1 MVFFGALEATTAS
14 ATTLNASTS
23 ITASPGTFR
32 IGGTVGST
40 FKSFR
45 WGSQSFSIADAAGAV
60 TVITVTLS
68 PAMPDTSYNVFMT
81 PTIANNFLWSSLLD
95 NKTTTSFQMRI
106 RKRGATGGGTGSV
119 DWVVVDF

>member
-1 MVFFGALEATTAS
+1 MVFLGDLDSTTTS

-23 ITASPGTFR
+23 ITANPGTFT
-32 IGGTVGST
+32 INGTVGTT

-68 PAMPDTSYNVFMT
+68 PAMPDTEYNVFMT
-81 PTIANNFLWSSLLD
+81 PNIANNFLWSSLLD

-106 RKRGATGGGTGSV
+106 RKRGATGGGTGTV